1 MNDLKIQGLILLLIS
16 TVCIPIG
23 WYAMLVSDNLFVS
36 MLGVI
41 VFAGGVGAF
50 AFAYIFIRFSVLE
63 GR

>member
-41 VFAGGVGAF
+41 VFSGGVGAL
-50 AFAYIFIRFSVLE
+50 AFGYIFIRFSVLE